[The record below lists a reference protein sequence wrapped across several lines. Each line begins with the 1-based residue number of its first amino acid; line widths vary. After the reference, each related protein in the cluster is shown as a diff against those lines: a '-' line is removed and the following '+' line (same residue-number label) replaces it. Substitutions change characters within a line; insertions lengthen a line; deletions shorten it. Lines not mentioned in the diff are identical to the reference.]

1 MAKFVVFHNA
11 ADDSYI
17 NTVENFRGA
26 KATGEVVTAYFKSAA
41 ADSGTPGV
49 TGYDAIAMVC
59 TNGEEDRA
67 VEELAAA
74 MTRNASVI
82 TIADD
87 VNSVYACQ
95 NITSVSSITLSATGN
110 YRNVEAIT
118 NASAV
123 TRTLTTAESGKL
135 FTLDMS
141 TVDNNVTIT
150 LPLATTAGTAGVYYD
165 FCFLVDSDDDADFIL
180 TTGADAVDFY
190 GSIVHG
196 AANSTSRD
204 IDGDASKLTVDGSAS
219 QDLEGMRMTVL
230 CDGANWHLTG
240 YNTVAVATASVVL
253 SATA

>member
-1 MAKFVVFHNA
+1 MKFLVFHNA
-11 ADDSYI
+11 ADDSYM

-67 VEELAAA
+67 VEELAHA
-74 MTRNASVI
+74 MSRNS

-118 NASAV
+118 NAAAV
-123 TRTLTTAESGKL
+123 TRTLTAAESGKL
-135 FTLDMS
+135 FTLDM
-141 TVDNNVTIT
+141 TAVDNNVTLT
-150 LPLATTAGTAGVYYD
+150 LPLATTAGTAGVYFD
-165 FCFLVDSDDDADFIL
+165 FVYLANCDDDADFIL
-180 TTGADAVDFY
+180 TTGADAVDFF
-190 GSIVHG
+190 GGIVAG
-196 AANSTSRD
+196 GANSTIQD
-204 IDGDASKLTVDGSAS
+204 VDGDASKLTVDGSVA
-219 QDLEGMRMTVL
+219 QTTEGLRMTVV

-240 YNTVAVATASVVL
+240 YNKTVIGTALIVLATA
-253 SATA
+253 A

>member
-1 MAKFVVFHNA
+1 MKFVVFHNA

-67 VEELAAA
+67 VEELASA
-74 MTRNASVI
+74 MTRRGSVI

-118 NASAV
+118 NAAAV

-150 LPLATTAGTAGVYYD
+150 LPLATTAGTAGVYFD
-165 FCFLVDSDDDADFIL
+165 FCFLVDCDDDADFIL
-180 TTGADAVDFY
+180 TTGADAVDFF
-190 GSIVHG
+190 GVINRG
-196 AANSTSRD
+196 AANSTSLD
-204 IDGDASKLTVDGSAS
+204 VNGDASKLTLDANVG
-219 QDLEGMRMTVL
+219 QTIQGMRWTVV

-240 YNTVAVATASVVL
+240 YNPTAVGTANITLATA
-253 SATA
+253 A

>member
-1 MAKFVVFHNA
+1 MKFLVFHNA

-41 ADSGTPGV
+41 SGGLE
-49 TGYDAIAMVC
+49 GAAYDAIAMVC

-67 VEELAAA
+67 LEELAAA
-74 MTRNASVI
+74 MTKNASVI

-95 NITSVSSITLSATGN
+95 NITSISSITLSATGN

-118 NASAV
+118 NSAAV

-135 FTLDMS
+135 FTVDMS
-141 TVDNNVTIT
+141 AVDNNVTIT
-150 LPLATTAGTAGVYYD
+150 LPVATTAGTAGVYYD

-180 TTGADAVDFY
+180 TTGVDAIDFY
-190 GSIVHG
+190 GSIIQG
-196 AANSTSRD
+196 AANSTVRD
-204 IDGDASKLTVDGSAS
+204 VDGDASKLTIDGSAS
-219 QDLEGMRMTVL
+219 QDLEGMRLTVL

-240 YNTVAVATASVVL
+240 YGTVAIGTAHVVLATA
-253 SATA
+253 A

>member
-1 MAKFVVFHNA
+1 MVVFHNA

-67 VEELAAA
+67 VEELANA

-95 NITSVSSITLSATGN
+95 NITSISSITLSATGN

-118 NASAV
+118 NAAAV

-135 FTLDMS
+135 FTLNMS

-165 FCFLVDSDDDADFIL
+165 FCFLVDCDDDADFIL

-190 GSIVHG
+190 GYIVRG
-196 AANSTSRD
+196 AANSTVQD
-204 IDGDASKLTVDGSAS
+204 IDGDASKLTVDANVG
-219 QDLEGMRMTVL
+219 QDVEGLRMTVL
-230 CDGANWHLTG
+230 CDGANWHLSG
-240 YNTVAVATASVVL
+240 YNTTAVGTANITLATA
-253 SATA
+253 A